1 MRALETVGIWAS
13 RVIAAG
19 VFIWAAVPKLM
30 DPVAFAETI
39 GNYHAFPYWSW
50 NLIAATVPW
59 LELIAA
65 VALVVG
71 IRRRGAA
78 FTLAVLDTAFM
89 ALILSVIA
97 RDIDISC
104 GCFGQQSE
112 AAAQVESVGWHTF
125 FRDLALMVPILVGGM
140 ATPAERD
147 RAEQD
152 DADDSDGTD
161 G

>member
-1 MRALETVGIWAS
+1 MRALETSAIWAS
-13 RVIAAG
+13 RVVAAG
-19 VFIWAAVPKLM
+19 VFIWAAVPKLL
-30 DPVAFAETI
+30 DPVAFAESI

-50 NLIAATVPW
+50 NLIATTVPW
-59 LELIAA
+59 LELLAA

-112 AAAQVESVGWHTF
+112 AAAQAESVGWHTF
-125 FRDLALMVPILVGGM
+125 FRDLALMVPIVVGAL
-140 ATPAERD
+140 ATPAERERD
-147 RAEQD
+147 RAAAE
-152 DADDSDGTD
+152 STTTD
-161 G
+161 E

>member
-1 MRALETVGIWAS
+1 MRALETSAIWAS

-39 GNYHAFPYWSW
+39 GNYRAFPYWSW

-59 LELIAA
+59 LELVAA
-65 VALVVG
+65 AALVVG

-78 FTLAVLDTAFM
+78 FALAVLDTAFM

-112 AAAQVESVGWHTF
+112 AAAQAESVGWHTF
-125 FRDLALMVPILVGGM
+125 WRDLVLMVPIVIGGM
-140 ATPAERD
+140 STPGERD
-147 RAEQD
+147 RADQAEST
-152 DADDSDGTD
+152 ASEA
-161 G
+161 